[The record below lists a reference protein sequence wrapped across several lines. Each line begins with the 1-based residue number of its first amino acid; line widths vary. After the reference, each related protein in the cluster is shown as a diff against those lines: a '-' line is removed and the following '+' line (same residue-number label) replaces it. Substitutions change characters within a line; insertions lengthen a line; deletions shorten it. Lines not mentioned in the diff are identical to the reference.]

1 MSRPLRIAL
10 GRLWQE
16 TNTFSEARTTLA
28 DFERSTFLRGP
39 ALLQAVQAEEDELA
53 GFADVLL
60 PAGVELVPLVAAST
74 WCGGPTEEAAV
85 DWITD
90 AFVNAVA
97 VAGRLDGILLSL
109 HGGLAGVETLD
120 VSGHVAAAVR
130 ARAGAAVPIAATF
143 DHHGNLTRQLV
154 TAITALTAYHHCPH
168 TDMRETG
175 RRGGR
180 LLMEIIAGRL
190 RPRLVFR
197 KLPLVTPCEGFL
209 TAEAPMKNW
218 HELARQAERQGRA
231 RDVSLFAVQPW
242 LDVPELGWAVAV
254 VADAADDGAEGLADE
269 LANHAWEHR
278 REFYFP
284 KHEPADAV
292 RTAAAHPRGPVVIA
306 DGADATNGGS
316 PGDSTCLLREFLAQ
330 GITCPALLTMV
341 DPEAVAVAYAAGLGA
356 EIEVALGA
364 KKSRRYHQ
372 PVTLRA
378 RVERFSDGR
387 FQLQGHIAQKVAMG
401 RCAVLAVGSIRIVV
415 SEFAGPGH
423 DPEVYRHIG
432 LEPREAQ
439 IVVVK
444 ATVGHM
450 AAYRE
455 IMALNL
461 PTECLGPSPSYLE
474 RLDYRHIPRPM
485 FPFDAQAQYPVH
497 APRR

>member
-1 MSRPLRIAL
+1 MSTPLRIAV

-16 TNTFSEARTTLA
+16 TNTFSEARTRRA
-28 DFERSTFLRGP
+28 DFERSTFLHGP
-39 ALLQAVQAEEDELA
+39 ALRAAVQAQEDELA

-60 PAGVELVPLVAAST
+60 PAGVEIVPLVAAST
-74 WCGGPTEEAAV
+74 WCGGPTDEAAV
-85 DWITD
+85 GWITD
-90 AFVNAVA
+90 AFVEAVA
-97 VAGRLDGILLSL
+97 AAGRLDGILLSL
-109 HGGLAGVETLD
+109 HGALAGEQTFD

-130 ARAGAAVPIAATF
+130 ARAGAAVPIVATF
-143 DHHGNLTRQLV
+143 DHHGNLTCQIV
-154 TAITALTAYHHCPH
+154 TSLTALTAYHHCPH

-180 LLMEIIAGRL
+180 MLMEIIAGRL

-209 TAEAPMKNW
+209 TAEAPMKDW

-242 LDVPELGWAVAV
+242 LDVPELGWSVAV
-254 VADAADDGAEGLADE
+254 VADADADDDDGAEGLADE

-341 DPEAVAVAYAAGLGA
+341 DPEAVAVAYGAGLGA

-378 RVERFSDGR
+378 RVERFADGR
-387 FQLQGHIAQKVAMG
+387 FKLRGHGAQKVAMG
-401 RCAVLAVGSIRIVV
+401 RCAVLAAGSIRIVV

-432 LEPREAQ
+432 LEPRDAQ

-461 PTECLGPSPSYLE
+461 PAECPGPSPSYLE

-485 FPFDAQAQYPVH
+485 FPFDAQAHYP
-497 APRR
+497 A